1 LSVIAIRAFRPSIK
15 ANLVSISSPTIRAR
29 RIAASDIDDVATL
42 LAKGFRRRPR
52 HYWLTALDRLS
63 AHPTPAGLPKYG
75 YLLQSDGVP
84 VGVILLIFSI
94 IKAGDVRAPRCNV
107 SSWYVEPAY
116 RGYASLLI
124 SRALKDKSVTYLNIS
139 PASHVQRIIEA
150 QGFTRYNG
158 GQFVTFP
165 TLVRV
170 PSNNAGTVLG
180 VDADPGAPFEPFERD
195 LLLKHSEYGCMSLW
209 CRTVDRA
216 YPFVFLP
223 RIVKGCIPCVQ
234 LIYCRTIEDFVR
246 FSPIIGWF
254 LLLQG
259 RPLIIID
266 SSGPIRGLFGKYFE
280 GASPK
285 YFRGPQRPR
294 LGDLAYTEAPMFGL

>member
-1 LSVIAIRAFRPSIK
+1 MSTT
-15 ANLVSISSPTIRAR
+15 SSSSTSSTIRAR
-29 RIAASDIDDVATL
+29 KITASDIEGVASL
-42 LAKGFRRRPR
+42 LARGFKRRPR
-52 HYWLTALDRLS
+52 QYWLRALERLS
-63 AHPTPAGLPKYG
+63 AHPTPIGFPRYG
-75 YLLQSDGVP
+75 FLLESDGAP
-84 VGVILLIFSI
+84 VGVILLIFSMI
-94 IKAGDVRAPRCNV
+94 SAGDVRKPRCNV

-124 SRALKDKSVTYLNIS
+124 SKALKDKSVTYLNIS

-158 GQFVTFP
+158 GQFVIFP
-165 TLVRV
+165 TLARV
-170 PSNNAGTVLG
+170 PSNNTGTVHE
-180 VDADPGAPFEPFERD
+180 VDVDPSARFEPFERE

-223 RIVKGCIPCVQ
+223 RIVKGCIPCAQ

-246 FSPIIGWF
+246 FSGTIGRF
-254 LLLQG
+254 LLLRG
-259 RPLIIID
+259 RPLVIMNSNGSIN
-266 SSGPIRGLFGKYFE
+266 GLFGKYFE

-285 YFRGPQRPR
+285 YFRGPEQPR